1 MIPLEINLN
10 ITGPDIIN
18 IVWVLVIGW
27 IVVAII
33 RNM

>member
-1 MIPLEINLN
+1 MIPSEINLN

-18 IVWVLVIGW
+18 VVWVLVIGW
-27 IVVAII
+27 IVVSII

>member
-10 ITGPDIIN
+10 ITGTDIIN
-18 IVWVLVIGW
+18 IAWVLVIGW
-27 IVVAII
+27 IIVSII

>member
-10 ITGPDIIN
+10 ITGTDIIN

-27 IVVAII
+27 IIVSII

>member
-27 IVVAII
+27 IVVSII

>member
-27 IVVAII
+27 IQKI
-33 RNM
+33 